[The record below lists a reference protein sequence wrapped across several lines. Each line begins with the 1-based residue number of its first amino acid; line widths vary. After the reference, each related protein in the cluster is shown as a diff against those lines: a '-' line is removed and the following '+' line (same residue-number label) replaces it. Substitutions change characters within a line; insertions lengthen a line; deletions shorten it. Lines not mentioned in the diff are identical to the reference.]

1 MIWQQQP
8 VVLMLSLAPQAKKN
22 MPKTAN
28 NTQKI
33 TSFNYMEKQQAEQT
47 ETKAK
52 KKTALTIMSLRR
64 SSPLVILLTR
74 TATRE

>member
-52 KKTALTIMSLRR
+52 KKQL
-64 SSPLVILLTR
+64 
-74 TATRE
+74 

>member
-1 MIWQQQP
+1 
-8 VVLMLSLAPQAKKN
+8 

-33 TSFNYMEKQQAEQT
+33 TSFSYMEKQQAEQT

-52 KKTALTIMSLRR
+52 KTSPDYHVIAKKFSVGKTSNTNRYQSMMKIQIGL
-64 SSPLVILLTR
+64 SSIV
-74 TATRE
+74 E